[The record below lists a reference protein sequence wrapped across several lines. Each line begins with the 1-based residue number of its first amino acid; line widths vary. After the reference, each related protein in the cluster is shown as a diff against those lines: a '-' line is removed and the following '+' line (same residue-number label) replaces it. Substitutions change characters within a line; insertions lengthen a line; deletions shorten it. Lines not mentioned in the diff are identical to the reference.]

1 MQRPTTRFGATLAR
15 GVVFGAALIGTTLL
29 LQACGAFA
37 GGKRGNDAVPQPA
50 KSVDLERYLGKWY
63 EYARYENRFE
73 RDCDY
78 VTAEYGK
85 RDDGKVSVRNTCGA
99 RPGEPGKTSEGRAR
113 VVPDSGNAKLEVSFF
128 GPFYVGDYWV
138 LDHADDYSWSIV
150 GEPSGRFLWILT
162 RQPKPSATEGKALID
177 RARALGY
184 DTSLLR
190 MTAQ

>member
-1 MQRPTTRFGATLAR
+1 MQRRQARITAALA
-15 GVVFGAALIGTTLL
+15 FGAALVGTTLL
-29 LQACGAFA
+29 LQACGALA

-50 KSVDLERYLGKWY
+50 KPVDVERYLGKWY

-78 VTAEYGK
+78 VTAEYG
-85 RDDGKVSVRNTCGA
+85 RREDGKVSVRNTCGA
-99 RPGEPGKTSEGRAR
+99 RPGASPKVSEGRAR

-128 GPFYVGDYWV
+128 GPFYVGDYWI
-138 LDHADDYSWSIV
+138 LDHADDYAWSIV

-162 RQPKPSATEGKALID
+162 REPKPTASAGNALIE
-177 RARALGY
+177 RARAMGY